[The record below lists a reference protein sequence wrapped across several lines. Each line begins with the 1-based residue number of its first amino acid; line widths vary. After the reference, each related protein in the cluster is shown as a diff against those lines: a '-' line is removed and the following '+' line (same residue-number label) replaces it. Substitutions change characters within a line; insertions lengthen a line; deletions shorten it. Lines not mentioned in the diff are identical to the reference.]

1 MEIILMKDFDEF
13 GKIIQLA
20 DFDKRD
26 EFAYCASD
34 NAWRSASGIDIL
46 DSLFAHKEIS
56 ANDIIDLHNE
66 YCYNNDAFEDIVE
79 CVDVFDEAVSGSFS
93 EIYSRLGIFDLNDD
107 YFWFIGDTI
116 NSGNIDDAIKSK
128 VNWCHISE
136 AILNGNMSKDI
147 YELTKD
153 I

>member
-1 MEIILMKDFDEF
+1 MKVVLMKNFDEF

-46 DSLFAHKEIS
+46 DSLFTHNEIS

-66 YCYNNDAFEDIVE
+66 YCYNNDAFGDVVE
-79 CVDVFDEAVSGSFS
+79 CMDVFD
-93 EIYSRLGIFDLNDD
+93 EIYSRLGMNDD

-116 NSGNIDDAIKSK
+116 DSGSIDDAIKSK
-128 VNWCHISE
+128 VNWRHISE
-136 AILNGNMSKDI
+136 AILNGDMSKDI